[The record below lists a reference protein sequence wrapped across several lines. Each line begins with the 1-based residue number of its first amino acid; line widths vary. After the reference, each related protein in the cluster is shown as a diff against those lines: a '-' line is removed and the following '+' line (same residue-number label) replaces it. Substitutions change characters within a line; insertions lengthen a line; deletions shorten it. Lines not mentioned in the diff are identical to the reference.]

1 MMSFRKTY
9 TLIKNMSD
17 NGNCKQNNHSTVD
30 RFKLGAA
37 ITVLVLIMAVVILFS
52 RNTYRETAL
61 NIFHNDL
68 PAGRSQ
74 AFLISANG
82 KKIAL
87 TEAVMGKM
95 ATEASA
101 DDSKFITVATPN
113 GGTWRLRLP
122 DSTKV
127 WLNAGSTLTYPVSF
141 AGQRERRIQLSGEAY
156 FEVLKNKLHP
166 FTVISRGQ
174 LVEVQGTHF
183 NISAYEEDRLVKTT
197 LLEGS
202 VTIAPL
208 GYVGGH
214 ENLPMQN
221 LAVTIR
227 PGEQSVNDGGNLK
240 VEIVDTSYAVAWK
253 EEHFL
258 FDNESIESIMEQLA
272 RWYDVQVVYEESSL
286 KQETSIVNVSRSVN
300 ISKVLNIIAETGNIR
315 FKVEGKTVFVG
326 RNQTR

>member
-1 MMSFRKTY
+1 MKV
-9 TLIKNMSD
+9 N
-17 NGNCKQNNHSTVD
+17 NGNRKQNNHSTAD

-37 ITVLVLIMAVVILFS
+37 ITVLVLIMVAVILS
-52 RNTYRETAL
+52 GRKTDREKAL
-61 NIFHNDL
+61 NTFLNDL

-82 KKIAL
+82 EKIAL
-87 TEAVMGKM
+87 TDAVMGKIAKEV
-95 ATEASA
+95 ATNDPS
-101 DDSKFITVATPN
+101 FITVLTPR
-113 GGTWRLRLP
+113 GGTWRLLLP
-122 DSTKV
+122 DNTEV

-141 AGQRERRIQLSGEAY
+141 AGHKERRIQLSGEAY
-156 FEVLKNKLHP
+156 FEVFKDKLHP

-174 LVEVQGTHF
+174 LLEVQGTHF

-221 LAVTIR
+221 LAVTMK
-227 PGEQSVNDGGNLK
+227 PGQQSINDGGNLE
-240 VEIVDTSYAVAWK
+240 VAIVDANYAVAWK
-253 EEHFL
+253 EGHFL
-258 FDNESIESIMEQLA
+258 FYNESIETIMEKLA
-272 RWYDVQVVYEESSL
+272 RWYDVQVVYEDPLL
-286 KQETSIVNVSRSVN
+286 KHETSNVNISRFVN

-315 FKVEGKTVFVG
+315 FKVEGKTVFVT